1 MVNSAIEQANCYFIS
16 QVLIAALRIFFG
28 GSWKG
33 EGLDWIEPYIDE
45 YVAHCHAAYSETS

>member
-16 QVLIAALRIFFG
+16 QVLMAALRIFFG